1 MELNI
6 TLCIQIVNFFIA
18 WLLLHVLC
26 FKPAIQYMQTQQKA
40 SAKLLEA
47 IAIWQARIA
56 QKEYD
61 INTIWCNLHLFV
73 QHHKPDIARL
83 PSLHIDYDQRVAQE
97 QVQSHGVL
105 IQTLKDIVVTG
116 ITNDQ

>member
-18 WLLLHVLC
+18 WFLLHVLC
-26 FKPAIQYMQTQQKA
+26 FKPAIQYMQAQQKV
-40 SAKLLEA
+40 SDQLLEA

-61 INTIWCNLHLFV
+61 INTTWRNLHLFV
-73 QHHKPDIARL
+73 QQHKPDIARL
-83 PSLHIDYDQRVAQE
+83 PSLHIHYDQRVAQE
-97 QVQSHGVL
+97 QVQSHSVL

-116 ITNDQ
+116 ISDD